1 MTESTEGRR
10 NGIQWTLWKQL
21 DDLDFAGNIALL
33 AHNYHQMQ
41 DKTTLLEQSAAK
53 LGLSVSKGKT
63 KSMRMNTTN
72 INPIMLQKGAI
83 EDVSSLHTWTVLSAL
98 QEEQMRTSKLE

>member
-1 MTESTEGRR
+1 MKESPEKRR

-21 DDLDFAGNIALL
+21 DLADDVALL

-41 DKTTLLEQSAAK
+41 DKTTLLEQSTAK

-63 KSMRMNTTN
+63 KSKKMNTNN
-72 INPIMLQKGAI
+72 INPIMLQKGAF
-83 EDVSSLHTWTVLSAL
+83 EDISPLHTWTVLSAL